1 MLRSNQLTLHVFID
15 EKYIPIQAEMEQSQ
29 ISNNKN
35 VLFNLP
41 PTSIQMQSNNGEKQK
56 AMKP

>member
-1 MLRSNQLTLHVFID
+1 
-15 EKYIPIQAEMEQSQ
+15 MEQSQ